1 MSATFVTAM
10 SREELKEFFLEILQ
24 ELFAR
29 GGLKSLLPKATPP
42 EDEVLINVQEASSVT
57 GLSVNTLYEK
67 TCRREVPHYKKGK
80 RLYFRATE
88 LLKWITQGRVKTR
101 TEIQQDAITHTLT
114 RNVKNQAQGRKGST
128 GKSHNKL

>member
-1 MSATFVTAM
+1 M

-29 GGLKSLLPKATPP
+29 GGLKSLLPKATLPD
-42 EDEVLINVQEASSVT
+42 DEVLINVQEAAGVT

-88 LLKWITQGRVKTR
+88 LLKWITQGRVKTQ

-114 RNVKNQAQGRKGST
+114 RNEKNRGRGGKGLS
-128 GKSHNKL
+128 GKSNNKL

>member
-1 MSATFVTAM
+1 M

-29 GGLKSLLPKATPP
+29 GGLKALLPKAVPP
-42 EDEVLINVQEASSVT
+42 EDEVLINVQEAASVT

-88 LLKWITQGRVKTR
+88 LLKWITQGRVKTQ

-114 RNVKNQAQGRKGST
+114 RNVKNERPNRKGSK
-128 GKSHNKL
+128 GKSNHKL

>member
-1 MSATFVTAM
+1 MNAAFVTVLT
-10 SREELKEFFLEILQ
+10 REELKEFFLEILQ
-24 ELFAR
+24 ELLAR
-29 GGLKSLLPKATPP
+29 GGLKSLSPKGTPSEEEP
-42 EDEVLINVQEASSVT
+42 LINVQEAAGVT
-57 GLSVNTLYEK
+57 GLSVYTLYEK

-114 RNVKNQAQGRKGST
+114 RNVKKQDQKRKGFSDN
-128 GKSHNKL
+128 SIH

>member
-1 MSATFVTAM
+1 MVTAM
-10 SREELKEFFLEILQ
+10 TREELKEFFLEILQ
-24 ELFAR
+24 ELLAR
-29 GGLKSLLPKATPP
+29 GGLKSLSPKSIPP
-42 EDEVLINVQEASSVT
+42 VDEPLINVQEAAGIT
-57 GLSVNTLYEK
+57 GLSVYTLYEK
-67 TCRREVPHYKKGK
+67 TCRKEVPHYKKGK

-88 LLKWITQGRVKTR
+88 LLKWITQGRVKTQ